1 MGTSANADFMM
12 YYKVLG
18 SLLLVLA
25 VLAVVAYGLKR
36 WSRFFGQTSSSG
48 QIQILTKLAL
58 GPKHYLVLIQI
69 QGEQWLL
76 GVSPDGIRMLA
87 PVAKPDDGQALEP
100 PTPSENEPRPR
111 FQAVLNKF
119 IGSRS

>member
-1 MGTSANADFMM
+1 MNADFTL

-36 WSRFFGQTSSSG
+36 WSRLLGQTSSND
-48 QIQILTKLAL
+48 QIQILTRLAL
-58 GPKHYLVLIQI
+58 GPKHYLVLIRI
-69 QGEQWLL
+69 QGQQWLL
-76 GVSPDGIRMLA
+76 GVSPDGIRMLSAVNNPDASQA
-87 PVAKPDDGQALEP
+87 PEA
-100 PTPSENEPRPR
+100 PTPTETEPHPR

>member
-1 MGTSANADFMM
+1 MGTAVNAEFML

-18 SLLLVLA
+18 SLLLVLG

-36 WSRFFGQTSSSG
+36 WSRLFGQTTSND
-48 QIQILTKLAL
+48 QIQILTRLAL

-69 QGEQWLL
+69 QGQQWLL
-76 GVSPDGIRMLA
+76 GVSPEGIRMLSA
-87 PVAKPDDGQALEP
+87 VTIPDGSQVPEA
-100 PTPSENEPRPR
+100 PTPTATEPRPR

>member
-1 MGTSANADFMM
+1 MGTAVNADFMM

-18 SLLLVLA
+18 SLLLVLG
-25 VLAVVAYGLKR
+25 VLAGVAYGLKR
-36 WSRFFGQTSSSG
+36 WSGLLGQTSSND
-48 QIQILTKLAL
+48 QIQILTRLAL

-69 QGEQWLL
+69 QGQQWLL
-76 GVSPDGIRMLA
+76 GISPDGIRMLA
-87 PVAKPDDGQALEP
+87 AVNKPEDSQAVEA
-100 PTPSENEPRPR
+100 PTPAETEPRPR